1 MAGRKSNSA
10 EAPAKREC
18 VLNRIGAA
26 LRGLPISATEE
37 ERQTFEAGRQ
47 SMERGFAGT
56 CDQLA
61 NYLAR
66 G

>member
-1 MAGRKSNSA
+1 MAGRKSNGA

-18 VLNRIGAA
+18 VFNRIGAA
-26 LRGLPISATEE
+26 LRGVPIRATEE
-37 ERQTFEAGRQ
+37 QRQTLEAGRQ

-56 CDQLA
+56 WDQLA